1 MPLGMPNAPKRG
13 WFSSV
18 TMSGQIAFQ
27 GELSYYLLYLLDYSL
42 EVTSIKSKPFTIDY
56 EIAGKKREHT
66 PAFLVIEDGYE
77 VITDCKRSVSL
88 SSEKTLAWYEGV
100 GEWCAE
106 NGYAFRVYTEKQI
119 LSGFSLENIMRLK
132 RYALH
137 KVTVDFRASVFS
149 VASTAPDSL
158 SLQALI
164 DELPQYSR
172 QTALES
178 IFHMAYRHEV
188 ELDINTGPIS
198 LASKVSL
205 AGRANIA
212 GMAGMAAMAAMA
224 GTSYQTGSG
233 SARNTSRQATDPIG
247 TSAA

>member
-1 MPLGMPNAPKRG
+1 MPLGTPNLPKRG

-18 TMSGQIAFQ
+18 TMGEQLAYK

-56 EIAGKKREHT
+56 EIAGKEREHT

-88 SSEKTLAWYEGV
+88 SSEKTLDWYEGV

-119 LSGFSLENIMRLK
+119 FSGYSLENIMRLK

-137 KVTVDFRASVFS
+137 KVTVDFRATVFS
-149 VASTAPDSL
+149 VVSTALDSL

-164 DELPQYSR
+164 DELPQYAR

-178 IFHMAYRHEV
+178 IFHMAFHHEV

-205 AGRANIA
+205 AGSANIA
-212 GMAGMAAMAAMA
+212 GMAAMA
-224 GTSYQTGSG
+224 GTSYQAGSG
-233 SARNTSRQATDPIG
+233 SARNTSRPATDPIG